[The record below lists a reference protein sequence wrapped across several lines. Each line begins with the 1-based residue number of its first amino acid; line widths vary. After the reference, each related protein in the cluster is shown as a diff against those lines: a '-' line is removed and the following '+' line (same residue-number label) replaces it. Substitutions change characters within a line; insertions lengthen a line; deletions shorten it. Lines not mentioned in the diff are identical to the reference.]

1 MPFHT
6 QFKNDDM
13 KKLLLTLLLFY
24 GAFMSPAL
32 AQQPTTNNTTAVKID
47 PRLYEVFEKTDLDK
61 WQREDPFLIKRWNFY
76 LDNAYYIVDEALLD
90 EKELTTY
97 AERASRN
104 YPYVEINNL
113 ENINII
119 KIEQTQNLMQ
129 HWEKQ
134 TFYRIKGTKKL
145 LVFYPGQY
153 VMEQL
158 NNHLKRAY

>member
-1 MPFHT
+1 
-6 QFKNDDM
+6 M
-13 KKLLLTLLLFY
+13 KKLLLALLITY
-24 GAFMSPAL
+24 GGFVSASL
-32 AQQPTTNNTTAVKID
+32 AQNTPTGTATVKID
-47 PRLYEVFEKTDLDK
+47 PRLYEVFEKVDLDK
-61 WQREDPFLIKRWNFY
+61 WQKQDPFLIQRWNFY

-97 AERASRN
+97 AERPQRN
-104 YPYVEINNL
+104 YPWVEVTNL
-113 ENINII
+113 DNLNII
-119 KIEQTQNLMQ
+119 KLEREQNLMQ

-158 NNHLKRAY
+158 NSHLKRNY

>member
-1 MPFHT
+1 
-6 QFKNDDM
+6 M
-13 KKLLLTLLLFY
+13 KKLLLALLIIY
-24 GAFMSPAL
+24 GSFAPSLL
-32 AQQPTTNNTTAVKID
+32 AQNAPTGTAAVKID
-47 PRLYEVFEKTDLDK
+47 PRLYEVFEKVDLDK
-61 WQREDPFLIKRWNFY
+61 WQKQDPFLIRRWNFY

-97 AERASRN
+97 GERPQRN
-104 YPYVEINNL
+104 YPLVEVTDFDNL
-113 ENINII
+113 NII
-119 KIEQTQNLMQ
+119 KLEREQSLTQ

-158 NNHLKRAY
+158 NNHLQRNY